1 MERSATSITLMW
13 DSGNPLPVSYY
24 IIQYRPTSSTDTF
37 KEIDA
42 IATTRYSVGG
52 LSPYSHYHFRV
63 VAVNSIG
70 RGPPSQTVE
79 ARTAEQAPSSPPR
92 RVRGR
97 MLSGSTAMVQWE
109 EPEEANGQ
117 VVGYRVY
124 YTSDP
129 SLSVS
134 QWDKEMVR
142 GGNFLNI
149 RDLTPNKTYYIRVL
163 AFTAVGDGPLSSDL
177 HIIAKTG
184 GMQQRLLW
192 GTLFKFRC
200 FCNFCM
206 FLFCFIIL

>member
-13 DSGNPLPVSYY
+13 DSGNPLAVSYY
-24 IIQYRPTSSTDTF
+24 IIQYRPASSTDPF

-79 ARTAEQAPSSPPR
+79 TRTAEQAPSSPPR

-97 MLSGSTAMVQWE
+97 MLSGSTAMMQWE

-124 YTSDP
+124 YTSDS
-129 SLSVS
+129 SLSCE
-134 QWDKEMVR
+134 QWEKEMVR
-142 GGNFLNI
+142 GANFWTYETWHRTKPIILEFSPLLQWEM
-149 RDLTPNKTYYIRVL
+149 DLFPAICT
-163 AFTAVGDGPLSSDL
+163 F
-177 HIIAKTG
+177 IAKTG
-184 GMQQRLLW
+184 GVQNVKL
-192 GTLFKFRC
+192 GLFYRF
-200 FCNFCM
+200 
-206 FLFCFIIL
+206 